1 MLFAKKEHFSIFIIF
16 VWLTK
21 NFLFKKTTTTKTS
34 PNIYGSFSPCKI
46 SEQIQYIGENRSLE
60 ELTGFTI
67 RITGLHKFP
76 GHKCEKLSDFQ
87 DKGQFLLL
95 PGHFQDPNGIPG
107 HFQDFQDFQDGWPP
121 WCVVCVLCVYV
132 CTCIYLF

>member
-1 MLFAKKEHFSIFIIF
+1 M
-16 VWLTK
+16 VD
-21 NFLFKKTTTTKTS
+21 
-34 PNIYGSFSPCKI
+34 
-46 SEQIQYIGENRSLE
+46 

-67 RITGLHKFP
+67 RITGLLIFP

-107 HFQDFQDFQDGWPP
+107 HFQDFQDGWPP
-121 WCVVCVLCVYV
+121 CYIIFNKNKIICALNIEDDSVVASCAAKIIAAALQKKRKN
-132 CTCIYLF
+132 